1 MRPASSG
8 TDSMSGLSY
17 PDLLRRALMFSH
29 DLLRERDPA
38 ELHRR
43 VVRDSLELLGAS
55 VARLYLPSAD
65 EEWRLALTNPPNA
78 DLPEEAARLE
88 AELLPR
94 AIAAGRSL
102 ISTHPL
108 LDDDLSPLAARC
120 KALQITTHLLLI
132 RAHRQ
137 SYGAVGV
144 HWLGKPRPVDFDG
157 RSVFLTYW
165 DNVGIAV
172 ATARER
178 ERVEA
183 ELEQLRRSAFCD
195 RLTGLPN
202 DQALQR
208 ELESHEP
215 TWPLSVLVLDFDGL
229 RAANSAFGNREGGDA
244 LIAAVGAALARMSE
258 PGEYAARMYSAGD
271 EFRGPASGPRRGK
284 RLPAPRGGRVGTR
297 RASRS
302 RAPRVDLSGRLG
314 RGRDPP
320 CRRDARPGTRPSD
333 HRDAGPQ
340 GRAEGKRVRKPEEG
354 LEPTHSRLQIGCS
367 TN

>member
-65 EEWRLALTNPPNA
+65 DEWRLALTDPPNA

-271 EFRGPASGPRRGK
+271 EFAVLLPGRDEASASRRRAAVESALDALPVPE
-284 RLPAPRGGRVGTR
+284 RLASIYQGASVGVATR
-297 RASRS
+297 RAGETPGQ
-302 RAPRVDLSGRLG
+302 ALG
-314 RGRDPP
+314 RAIIAMR
-320 CRRDARPGTRPSD
+320 ARK
-333 HRDAGPQ
+333 
-340 GRAEGKRVRKPEEG
+340 AERKE
-354 LEPTHSRLQIGCS
+354 SA
-367 TN
+367 